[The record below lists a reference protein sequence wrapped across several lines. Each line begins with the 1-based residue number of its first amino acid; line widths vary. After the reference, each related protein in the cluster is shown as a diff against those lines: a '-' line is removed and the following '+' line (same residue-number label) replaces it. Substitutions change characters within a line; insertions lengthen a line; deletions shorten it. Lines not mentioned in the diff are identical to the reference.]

1 METIKILDAG
11 LLTTVQDLGRYGFQ
25 RYGVSASGVM
35 DEYSAKIANKLVGNK
50 VGEAVLET
58 TLKGVQIEFLQN
70 TAVAITG
77 GNCDAT
83 LNGTKIELWQSYLV
97 NRGDILKM
105 GICRSGL
112 RNYLAFAG
120 GIDVPI
126 IMNSKST
133 NLKAKVG
140 GFNGRKLM
148 TGDILSVGVG
158 SLEAP
163 LTLNKHYIPTY
174 SKDIKVGVILGQQD
188 DHFTEAGI
196 KTFLNETYT
205 VTQES
210 DRMGIRLSSVSGAT
224 IEHKNGADIISD
236 GITFGAIQVPGSGQP
251 IVMMADDRMGI
262 RLSSVSGATI
272 EHKNGA
278 DIISDGITFGAI
290 QVPGSGQPIVMMA
303 DRQTTGGY
311 TKIGNVIS
319 SDLAKLAQ
327 ATPGT
332 KVKFV
337 EYTLEQAVQAIK
349 NNDII
354 INNQNSYVSPVKEEV
369 VDSSSRDYRIKI
381 NNKMFE
387 LKVERIR

>member
-77 GNCDAT
+77 GNCDVT

-148 TGDILSVGVG
+148 TGDVLSVGVG
-158 SLEAP
+158 SLETP
-163 LTLNKHYIPTY
+163 LTLNKYYIPTY

-210 DRMGIRLSSVSGAT
+210 
-224 IEHKNGADIISD
+224 
-236 GITFGAIQVPGSGQP
+236 
-251 IVMMADDRMGI
+251 DRMGI

-354 INNQNSYVSPVKEEV
+354 INNQNSYVSPIKEEV

>member
-77 GNCDAT
+77 GNCDVT

-148 TGDILSVGVG
+148 AGDILSVGVG
-158 SLEAP
+158 SLETP

-188 DHFTEAGI
+188 DYFTEAGI

-210 DRMGIRLSSVSGAT
+210 
-224 IEHKNGADIISD
+224 
-236 GITFGAIQVPGSGQP
+236 
-251 IVMMADDRMGI
+251 DRMGI

-354 INNQNSYVSPVKEEV
+354 INNQNSYISPIKEEV
-369 VDSSSRDYRIKI
+369 VDSSSREYRIKL
-381 NNKMFE
+381 NNKVFE

>member
-50 VGEAVLET
+50 LGEAVLET

-77 GNCDAT
+77 GNCDVT
-83 LNGTKIELWQSYLV
+83 LNGAKIELWQSYLV

-105 GICRSGL
+105 GICKSGL

-120 GIDVPI
+120 GIDVPV

-148 TGDILSVGVG
+148 TGDVLSVGVG

-188 DHFTEAGI
+188 DHFTEVGI

-210 DRMGIRLSSVSGAT
+210 DRMGIRLSS
-224 IEHKNGADIISD
+224 I
-236 GITFGAIQVPGSGQP
+236 
-251 IVMMADDRMGI
+251 
-262 RLSSVSGATI
+262 SGATI

-354 INNQNSYVSPVKEEV
+354 INNQNSYISPVKEEV

-381 NNKMFE
+381 NNKIFE

>member
-70 TAVAITG
+70 TVVAITG
-77 GNCDAT
+77 GNCDVT

-163 LTLNKHYIPTY
+163 LTLNKHYTPTY

-210 DRMGIRLSSVSGAT
+210 
-224 IEHKNGADIISD
+224 
-236 GITFGAIQVPGSGQP
+236 
-251 IVMMADDRMGI
+251 DRMGI

-354 INNQNSYVSPVKEEV
+354 INNQNSYVSPIKEEV

-381 NNKMFE
+381 NNKIFE

>member
-70 TAVAITG
+70 TVVAITG
-77 GNCDAT
+77 GNCDVT

-224 IEHKNGADIISD
+224 IEY
-236 GITFGAIQVPGSGQP
+236 
-251 IVMMADDRMGI
+251 
-262 RLSSVSGATI
+262 
-272 EHKNGA
+272 KNGA

-369 VDSSSRDYRIKI
+369 VGSSSREYRIKL
-381 NNKMFE
+381 NNKVFE

>member
-77 GNCDAT
+77 GNCDVT

-158 SLEAP
+158 SLETP

-210 DRMGIRLSSVSGAT
+210 
-224 IEHKNGADIISD
+224 
-236 GITFGAIQVPGSGQP
+236 
-251 IVMMADDRMGI
+251 DRMGI

-354 INNQNSYVSPVKEEV
+354 INNQNSYVSPIKEEV

-381 NNKMFE
+381 NNKIFE

>member
-70 TAVAITG
+70 TVVAITG
-77 GNCDAT
+77 GNCDVT

-196 KTFLNETYT
+196 KTFLNENYT

-224 IEHKNGADIISD
+224 IEY
-236 GITFGAIQVPGSGQP
+236 
-251 IVMMADDRMGI
+251 
-262 RLSSVSGATI
+262 
-272 EHKNGA
+272 KNGA

-354 INNQNSYVSPVKEEV
+354 INNQNSYVSPIKEEV

-381 NNKMFE
+381 NNKIFE

>member
-58 TLKGVQIEFLQN
+58 TLKGVQIEFLQS

-77 GNCDAT
+77 GNCDVT

-251 IVMMADDRMGI
+251 IVMMAD
-262 RLSSVSGATI
+262 
-272 EHKNGA
+272 
-278 DIISDGITFGAI
+278 
-290 QVPGSGQPIVMMA
+290 
-303 DRQTTGGY
+303 RQTTGGY

-354 INNQNSYVSPVKEEV
+354 INNQNSYISPVKEEV

-381 NNKMFE
+381 NNKIFE

>member
-58 TLKGVQIEFLQN
+58 TLKGVQIEFLQS

-77 GNCDAT
+77 GNCDVT

-251 IVMMADDRMGI
+251 IVMMAD
-262 RLSSVSGATI
+262 
-272 EHKNGA
+272 
-278 DIISDGITFGAI
+278 
-290 QVPGSGQPIVMMA
+290 
-303 DRQTTGGY
+303 RQTTGGY

-381 NNKMFE
+381 NNKIFE

>member
-77 GNCDAT
+77 GNCDVT
-83 LNGTKIELWQSYLV
+83 LNGAKIELWQSYLV
-97 NRGDILKM
+97 NKGDILKM
-105 GICRSGL
+105 GICKSGL

-120 GIDVPI
+120 GIDVPV

-148 TGDILSVGVG
+148 TGDVLSVGVG

-210 DRMGIRLSSVSGAT
+210 DRMGIRLSSVSG
-224 IEHKNGADIISD
+224 
-236 GITFGAIQVPGSGQP
+236 V
-251 IVMMADDRMGI
+251 
-262 RLSSVSGATI
+262 TI

-354 INNQNSYVSPVKEEV
+354 INNQNSYISPVKEEV

-381 NNKMFE
+381 NNKIFE

>member
-70 TAVAITG
+70 TVVAITG
-77 GNCDAT
+77 GNCDVT

-196 KTFLNETYT
+196 KTFLNENYT

-224 IEHKNGADIISD
+224 IEY
-236 GITFGAIQVPGSGQP
+236 
-251 IVMMADDRMGI
+251 
-262 RLSSVSGATI
+262 
-272 EHKNGA
+272 KNGA

-369 VDSSSRDYRIKI
+369 VGSSSREYRIKL
-381 NNKMFE
+381 NNKVFE

>member
-35 DEYSAKIANKLVGNK
+35 DEYSAKIANKLVENK
-50 VGEAVLET
+50 EGEAVLET
-58 TLKGVQIEFLQN
+58 TLKGIQIEFLQN
-70 TAVAITG
+70 TAFAVTG
-77 GNCDAT
+77 GNCDIT

-97 NRGDILKM
+97 NKGDILKM

-148 TGDILSVGVG
+148 TGDILSVGTG
-158 SLEAP
+158 SLISP
-163 LTLNKHYIPTY
+163 LSLNKYYIPTY

-188 DHFTEAGI
+188 DHFTENGI
-196 KTFLNETYT
+196 KTFFNETYT

-210 DRMGIRLSSVSGAT
+210 
-224 IEHKNGADIISD
+224 
-236 GITFGAIQVPGSGQP
+236 
-251 IVMMADDRMGI
+251 DRMGI

-354 INNQNSYVSPVKEEV
+354 INNQNSYISPIKEEV
-369 VDSSSRDYRIKI
+369 VDSSSREYRIKL
-381 NNKMFE
+381 NNKVFE

>member
-50 VGEAVLET
+50 IGEAVLET

-77 GNCDAT
+77 GNCDVT

-251 IVMMADDRMGI
+251 IVMMAD
-262 RLSSVSGATI
+262 
-272 EHKNGA
+272 
-278 DIISDGITFGAI
+278 
-290 QVPGSGQPIVMMA
+290 
-303 DRQTTGGY
+303 RQTTGGY

-354 INNQNSYVSPVKEEV
+354 INNQNSYVSPIKEEV

-381 NNKMFE
+381 NNKIFE

>member
-77 GNCDAT
+77 GNCDVT

-148 TGDILSVGVG
+148 AGDILSVGVG
-158 SLEAP
+158 SLETP

-210 DRMGIRLSSVSGAT
+210 
-224 IEHKNGADIISD
+224 
-236 GITFGAIQVPGSGQP
+236 
-251 IVMMADDRMGI
+251 DRMGI

-354 INNQNSYVSPVKEEV
+354 INNQNSYVSPIKEEV
-369 VDSSSRDYRIKI
+369 VDSSSREYRIKL
-381 NNKMFE
+381 NNKVFE

>member
-77 GNCDAT
+77 GNCDVT

-148 TGDILSVGVG
+148 TGDVLSVGVG

-188 DHFTEAGI
+188 DYFTEAGI

-210 DRMGIRLSSVSGAT
+210 
-224 IEHKNGADIISD
+224 
-236 GITFGAIQVPGSGQP
+236 
-251 IVMMADDRMGI
+251 DRMGI

-354 INNQNSYVSPVKEEV
+354 INNQNSYVSPIKEEV
-369 VDSSSRDYRIKI
+369 VDSSSREYRIKL
-381 NNKMFE
+381 NNKVFE

>member
-77 GNCDAT
+77 GNCDVT
-83 LNGTKIELWQSYLV
+83 LNGAKIELWQSYLV

-126 IMNSKST
+126 IMTSKST

-174 SKDIKVGVILGQQD
+174 SKDIKIGVILGQQD

-210 DRMGIRLSSVSGAT
+210 
-224 IEHKNGADIISD
+224 
-236 GITFGAIQVPGSGQP
+236 
-251 IVMMADDRMGI
+251 DRMGI

-369 VDSSSRDYRIKI
+369 VDSSSRDYRIKL
-381 NNKMFE
+381 NNKVFE

>member
-50 VGEAVLET
+50 VGEAVIET

-77 GNCDAT
+77 GNCDVT

-148 TGDILSVGVG
+148 TGDVLSVGVG

-251 IVMMADDRMGI
+251 IVMMAD
-262 RLSSVSGATI
+262 
-272 EHKNGA
+272 
-278 DIISDGITFGAI
+278 
-290 QVPGSGQPIVMMA
+290 
-303 DRQTTGGY
+303 RQTTGGY

-354 INNQNSYVSPVKEEV
+354 INNQNSYISPVKEEV

-381 NNKMFE
+381 NNKIFE

>member
-35 DEYSAKIANKLVGNK
+35 DEYSAKIANKLVGNNE
-50 VGEAVLET
+50 GEALLET

-70 TAVAITG
+70 TAFAITG
-77 GNCDAT
+77 GNCDVT
-83 LNGTKIELWQSYLV
+83 LNGTKIKLWQSYLV
-97 NRGDILKM
+97 NKGDILKM

-112 RNYLAFAG
+112 RNYLAFVG
-120 GIDVPI
+120 GIDVPL

-148 TGDILSVGVG
+148 TGDILSVGIG

-251 IVMMADDRMGI
+251 IVMMAD
-262 RLSSVSGATI
+262 
-272 EHKNGA
+272 
-278 DIISDGITFGAI
+278 
-290 QVPGSGQPIVMMA
+290 
-303 DRQTTGGY
+303 RQTTGGY

-332 KVKFV
+332 KIKFV

-349 NNDII
+349 NNNIV
-354 INNQNSYVSPVKEEV
+354 INNKNSYISPIKEEV
-369 VDSSSRDYRIKI
+369 IGNPSRNYRIKL
-381 NNKMFE
+381 NNKVFE
-387 LKVERIR
+387 LEVERIR

>member
-77 GNCDAT
+77 GNCDVT

-148 TGDILSVGVG
+148 IGDVLSVGVG
-158 SLEAP
+158 SLETP

-210 DRMGIRLSSVSGAT
+210 
-224 IEHKNGADIISD
+224 
-236 GITFGAIQVPGSGQP
+236 
-251 IVMMADDRMGI
+251 DRMGI

-354 INNQNSYVSPVKEEV
+354 INNQNSYISPIKEEV
-369 VDSSSRDYRIKI
+369 VDSSSREYRIKL
-381 NNKMFE
+381 NNKVFE

>member
-77 GNCDAT
+77 GNCDVT

-105 GICRSGL
+105 GICKSGL

-120 GIDVPI
+120 GIDVPV

-148 TGDILSVGVG
+148 IGDVLSVGVG

-163 LTLNKHYIPTY
+163 LTLNKYYIPTY

-210 DRMGIRLSSVSGAT
+210 
-224 IEHKNGADIISD
+224 
-236 GITFGAIQVPGSGQP
+236 
-251 IVMMADDRMGI
+251 DRMGI

-354 INNQNSYVSPVKEEV
+354 INNQNSYVSPIKEEV

-381 NNKMFE
+381 NNKIFE

>member
-77 GNCDAT
+77 GNCDVT

-163 LTLNKHYIPTY
+163 LTLNKYYIPTY

-210 DRMGIRLSSVSGAT
+210 
-224 IEHKNGADIISD
+224 
-236 GITFGAIQVPGSGQP
+236 
-251 IVMMADDRMGI
+251 DRMGI

-354 INNQNSYVSPVKEEV
+354 INNQNSYISPVKEEV

-381 NNKMFE
+381 NNKIFE

>member
-77 GNCDAT
+77 GNCDVT

-148 TGDILSVGVG
+148 AGDILSVGVG
-158 SLEAP
+158 SLETP

-188 DHFTEAGI
+188 DYFTEAGI

-210 DRMGIRLSSVSGAT
+210 
-224 IEHKNGADIISD
+224 
-236 GITFGAIQVPGSGQP
+236 
-251 IVMMADDRMGI
+251 DRMGI

-354 INNQNSYVSPVKEEV
+354 INNQNSYVSPIKEEV

-381 NNKMFE
+381 NNKIFE

>member
-77 GNCDAT
+77 GNCDVT

-158 SLEAP
+158 SLETP

-210 DRMGIRLSSVSGAT
+210 
-224 IEHKNGADIISD
+224 
-236 GITFGAIQVPGSGQP
+236 
-251 IVMMADDRMGI
+251 DRMGI

-369 VDSSSRDYRIKI
+369 VGSSSREYRIKL
-381 NNKMFE
+381 NNKVFE

>member
-77 GNCDAT
+77 GNCDVT

-120 GIDVPI
+120 GIDIPI

-148 TGDILSVGVG
+148 TGDVLSVGVG

-251 IVMMADDRMGI
+251 IVMMAD
-262 RLSSVSGATI
+262 
-272 EHKNGA
+272 
-278 DIISDGITFGAI
+278 
-290 QVPGSGQPIVMMA
+290 
-303 DRQTTGGY
+303 RQTTGGY

-354 INNQNSYVSPVKEEV
+354 INNQNSYISPIKEEV
-369 VDSSSRDYRIKI
+369 VDSSSREYRIKL
-381 NNKMFE
+381 NNKVFE

>member
-77 GNCDAT
+77 GNCDVT

-158 SLEAP
+158 SLETP

-210 DRMGIRLSSVSGAT
+210 
-224 IEHKNGADIISD
+224 
-236 GITFGAIQVPGSGQP
+236 
-251 IVMMADDRMGI
+251 DRMGI

>member
-77 GNCDAT
+77 GNCDVT

-112 RNYLAFAG
+112 RNYLAFSG
-120 GIDVPI
+120 GVDVPV

-158 SLEAP
+158 SLETP

-188 DHFTEAGI
+188 DYFTEAGI

-210 DRMGIRLSSVSGAT
+210 
-224 IEHKNGADIISD
+224 
-236 GITFGAIQVPGSGQP
+236 
-251 IVMMADDRMGI
+251 DRMGI

-354 INNQNSYVSPVKEEV
+354 INNQNSYISPIKEEV
-369 VDSSSRDYRIKI
+369 VDSSSREYRIKL
-381 NNKMFE
+381 NNKVFE

>member
-1 METIKILDAG
+1 METFKILDAG

-35 DEYSAKIANKLVGNK
+35 DEFSAKIANKLVNNEI
-50 VGEAVLET
+50 GEAVLET
-58 TLKGVQIEFLQN
+58 TLKGVQIEFLKE

-77 GNCDAT
+77 GNCDVT
-83 LNGTKIELWQSYLV
+83 LNGNKIELWKSYFV
-97 NRGDILKM
+97 SKGDILKM
-105 GICRSGL
+105 GLCKSGL
-112 RNYLAFAG
+112 RNYLAFSG
-120 GIDVPI
+120 GIDVPV

-148 TGDILSVGVG
+148 NGDILSVG
-158 SLEAP
+158 SNNLSYP
-163 LTLNKHYIPTY
+163 LTLNKYYIPKY
-174 SKDIKVGVILGQQD
+174 EKDIKVGVILGQQD
-188 DHFTEAGI
+188 DYFTEAGI
-196 KTFLNETYT
+196 KTFFNEVYT

-210 DRMGIRLSSVSGAT
+210 
-224 IEHKNGADIISD
+224 
-236 GITFGAIQVPGSGQP
+236 
-251 IVMMADDRMGI
+251 DRMGI

-311 TKIGNVIS
+311 TKIGNIIS
-319 SDLAKLAQ
+319 ADLPKLAQ

-332 KVKFV
+332 KVRFV
-337 EYTLEQAVQAIK
+337 RYTLEQAVQAIK
-349 NNDII
+349 NNETVIK
-354 INNQNSYVSPVKEEV
+354 NKESYISDSPKETV
-369 VDSSSRDYRIKI
+369 IDNSSRIYKIKI
-381 NNKMFE
+381 DGKLFE
-387 LKVERIR
+387 LEVERIR

>member
-58 TLKGVQIEFLQN
+58 TLKGVQIEFLQS

-77 GNCDAT
+77 GNCDVT

-148 TGDILSVGVG
+148 TGDVLSVGVG

-210 DRMGIRLSSVSGAT
+210 DRMGIRLSSISGA
-224 IEHKNGADIISD
+224 I
-236 GITFGAIQVPGSGQP
+236 
-251 IVMMADDRMGI
+251 
-262 RLSSVSGATI
+262 I

-354 INNQNSYVSPVKEEV
+354 INNQNSYVSPIKEEV
-369 VDSSSRDYRIKI
+369 VDSSSREYRIKL
-381 NNKMFE
+381 NNKVFE

>member
-77 GNCDAT
+77 GNCDVT

-148 TGDILSVGVG
+148 TGDILSVGVE
-158 SLEAP
+158 SLKAP

-210 DRMGIRLSSVSGAT
+210 
-224 IEHKNGADIISD
+224 
-236 GITFGAIQVPGSGQP
+236 
-251 IVMMADDRMGI
+251 DRMGI

-354 INNQNSYVSPVKEEV
+354 INNQNSYISPVKEEV

-381 NNKMFE
+381 NNKIFE

>member
-77 GNCDAT
+77 GNCDVT

-148 TGDILSVGVG
+148 TGDVLSVGVG

-188 DHFTEAGI
+188 DYFTEAGI

-210 DRMGIRLSSVSGAT
+210 DRMGIRLSSISGA
-224 IEHKNGADIISD
+224 I
-236 GITFGAIQVPGSGQP
+236 
-251 IVMMADDRMGI
+251 
-262 RLSSVSGATI
+262 I

-369 VDSSSRDYRIKI
+369 VDSSSRDYRIKL
-381 NNKMFE
+381 NNKVFE

>member
-77 GNCDAT
+77 GNCDVT
-83 LNGTKIELWQSYLV
+83 LNGAKIELWQSYLV

-105 GICRSGL
+105 GICKSGL

-120 GIDVPI
+120 GIDVPV

-174 SKDIKVGVILGQQD
+174 SKDIKIGVILGQQD

-210 DRMGIRLSSVSGAT
+210 
-224 IEHKNGADIISD
+224 
-236 GITFGAIQVPGSGQP
+236 
-251 IVMMADDRMGI
+251 DRMGI

-354 INNQNSYVSPVKEEV
+354 INNQNSYISPIKEEV
-369 VDSSSRDYRIKI
+369 VDSSSREYRIKL
-381 NNKMFE
+381 NNKVFE

>member
-77 GNCDAT
+77 GNCDVT

-112 RNYLAFAG
+112 RNYLAFSG

-251 IVMMADDRMGI
+251 IVMMAD
-262 RLSSVSGATI
+262 
-272 EHKNGA
+272 
-278 DIISDGITFGAI
+278 
-290 QVPGSGQPIVMMA
+290 
-303 DRQTTGGY
+303 RQTTGGY

-354 INNQNSYVSPVKEEV
+354 INTQNSYISPVKEEV

-381 NNKMFE
+381 NNKIFE

>member
-77 GNCDAT
+77 GNCDVT

-148 TGDILSVGVG
+148 TGDVLSVGVG
-158 SLEAP
+158 SLETP

-188 DHFTEAGI
+188 DYFTEAGI

-210 DRMGIRLSSVSGAT
+210 
-224 IEHKNGADIISD
+224 
-236 GITFGAIQVPGSGQP
+236 
-251 IVMMADDRMGI
+251 DRMGI

-354 INNQNSYVSPVKEEV
+354 INNQNSYVSPIKEEV
-369 VDSSSRDYRIKI
+369 VDSSSREYRIKL
-381 NNKMFE
+381 NNKVFE

>member
-77 GNCDAT
+77 GNCDVT

-148 TGDILSVGVG
+148 TGDVLSVGVG

-251 IVMMADDRMGI
+251 IVMMAD
-262 RLSSVSGATI
+262 
-272 EHKNGA
+272 
-278 DIISDGITFGAI
+278 
-290 QVPGSGQPIVMMA
+290 
-303 DRQTTGGY
+303 RQTTGGY

-337 EYTLEQAVQAIK
+337 EYTLEQAVQALSLIH
-349 NNDII
+349 I
-354 INNQNSYVSPVKEEV
+354 
-369 VDSSSRDYRIKI
+369 
-381 NNKMFE
+381 
-387 LKVERIR
+387 

>member
-77 GNCDAT
+77 GNCDVT

-148 TGDILSVGVG
+148 TGDVLSVGVG

-210 DRMGIRLSSVSGAT
+210 DRMGIRLS
-224 IEHKNGADIISD
+224 I
-236 GITFGAIQVPGSGQP
+236 
-251 IVMMADDRMGI
+251 
-262 RLSSVSGATI
+262 VSGATI

-354 INNQNSYVSPVKEEV
+354 INTQNSYISPIKEEV
-369 VDSSSRDYRIKI
+369 VDSSSREYRIKL
-381 NNKMFE
+381 NNKVFE

>member
-77 GNCDAT
+77 GNCDVT

-148 TGDILSVGVG
+148 TGDVLSVGVG

-163 LTLNKHYIPTY
+163 LTLNKHCIPTY

-210 DRMGIRLSSVSGAT
+210 
-224 IEHKNGADIISD
+224 
-236 GITFGAIQVPGSGQP
+236 
-251 IVMMADDRMGI
+251 DRMGI

-354 INNQNSYVSPVKEEV
+354 INTQNSYISPVKEEV

-381 NNKMFE
+381 NNKIFE

>member
-58 TLKGVQIEFLQN
+58 TLKGVQIEFLQS

-77 GNCDAT
+77 GNCDVT

-148 TGDILSVGVG
+148 TGDVLSVGVG

-188 DHFTEAGI
+188 DYFTEAGI

-210 DRMGIRLSSVSGAT
+210 DRMGIRLSSISGA
-224 IEHKNGADIISD
+224 I
-236 GITFGAIQVPGSGQP
+236 
-251 IVMMADDRMGI
+251 
-262 RLSSVSGATI
+262 I

-354 INNQNSYVSPVKEEV
+354 INNQNSYVSPIKEEV
-369 VDSSSRDYRIKI
+369 VDSSSREYRIKL
-381 NNKMFE
+381 NNKVFE

>member
-77 GNCDAT
+77 GNCDVT

-148 TGDILSVGVG
+148 TGDVLSVGVG
-158 SLEAP
+158 SLETP

-210 DRMGIRLSSVSGAT
+210 
-224 IEHKNGADIISD
+224 
-236 GITFGAIQVPGSGQP
+236 
-251 IVMMADDRMGI
+251 DRMGI

-354 INNQNSYVSPVKEEV
+354 INNQNSYISPIKEEV
-369 VDSSSRDYRIKI
+369 VDSSSREYRIKL
-381 NNKMFE
+381 NNKVFE